1 MSGAVSIV
9 SLLGLLA
16 WIFCVVDTLRR
27 QRAYFWIL
35 LLLFFPVLVV
45 PIYLV
50 NFYLLDWAG
59 WRRLDVVLRDR
70 RRIGQLERELQ
81 AADIP
86 GKREELA
93 LLYLDQRRFEDCLR
107 VLAPAL
113 ERDPENLRG
122 QYCAGVAYLALGRDR
137 EAAAHLQYIQEVEP
151 YYRSGEALLRLA
163 EVLERLDRKPDAIL
177 TLEKLL
183 QRYPV
188 AEGVVRYA
196 RLLVERGYRDV
207 ARTELERLLRES
219 AAAPGFHSHRERTWL
234 RQARDLLKTL

>member
-1 MSGAVSIV
+1 MTGAISIL
-9 SLLGLLA
+9 SLLGLVA
-16 WIFCVVDTLRR
+16 WVFCIVDTLRR
-27 QRAYFWIL
+27 QREYFWIL
-35 LLLFFPVLVV
+35 LLIFLPMLMV

-50 NFYLLDWAG
+50 NFFLLDWAG

-81 AADIP
+81 TADIP
-86 GKREELA
+86 GKHEELA
-93 LLYLDQRRFEDCLR
+93 LLYLEQRRFEDCLR

-122 QYCAGVAYLALGRDR
+122 QFCAGVACLELGRAG
-137 EAAAHLQYIQEVEP
+137 EAAAHLHYIQEVEP

-163 EVLERLDRKPDAIL
+163 EALERLDRKPDAIL
-177 TLEKLL
+177 ILEKLL
-183 QRYPV
+183 QRHSL

-196 RLLVERGYRDV
+196 RLLAERGYRDV
-207 ARTELERLLRES
+207 ARSELERLLRES
-219 AAAPGFHSHRERTWL
+219 AAAPEFHSRRERLWL